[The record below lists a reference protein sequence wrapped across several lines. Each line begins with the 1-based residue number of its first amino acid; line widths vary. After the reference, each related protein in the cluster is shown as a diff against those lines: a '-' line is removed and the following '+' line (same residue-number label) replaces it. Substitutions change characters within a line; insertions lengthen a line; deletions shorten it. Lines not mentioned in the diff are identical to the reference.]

1 MISSALVPT
10 PNAEKYITQLAKHWG
25 HKFDIT
31 DEDGTRIID
40 FGQARCFLSAEESG
54 LKATIEVPG
63 AESES
68 LETVVAEHLNRFAF
82 REGPLTFNWSRL
94 PDPDDAG

>member
-31 DEDGTRIID
+31 EDAGTRIID
-40 FGQARCFLSAEESG
+40 FGKARCFLSAEDSS
-54 LKATIEVPG
+54 LKATLEMPG
-63 AESES
+63 DEADK
-68 LETVVAEHLNRFAF
+68 LEQVVADHLNRFAF
-82 REGPLTFNWSRL
+82 REGPLTFNWSRM
-94 PDPDDAG
+94 PDAEGA